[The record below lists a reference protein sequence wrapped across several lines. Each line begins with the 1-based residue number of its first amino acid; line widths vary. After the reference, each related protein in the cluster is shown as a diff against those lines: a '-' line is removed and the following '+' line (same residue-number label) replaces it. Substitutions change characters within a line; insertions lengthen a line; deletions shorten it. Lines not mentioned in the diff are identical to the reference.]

1 MLYNSARAGPPTG
14 RIMFDSIR
22 KHQRILQF
30 VLLILILPAFVFL
43 GISGYDGMLSGDRG
57 VAKVGGKEIFQAEF
71 DAAQRQRI
79 DQLRQMLGDG
89 VDTKMFDTPAARAEI
104 LEGLIAQKAIAE
116 RANASKVVITD
127 ERVRQ
132 TILGIPGLK
141 REDGGFDDS
150 RYKALVAS
158 RGLTPAGFEAMV
170 RDDLQVQA
178 LPDAVTASA
187 ITPKSVRERLVALQE
202 ERREVRTLR
211 FAAADFAARVQP
223 TDVQLAAFYES
234 NGKIFE
240 TPESAKVEVV
250 VLTRDA
256 LAAQI
261 TVSPEDLKTYFEQ
274 NKARYGTVEE
284 RRASHILVKA
294 GPDAKAKAE
303 QMLAQLKGDP
313 SKFAALAKSGSDD
326 PGSAAQGGDLGF
338 FARSSMVKPFADAT
352 FEMKEGEIRGPVES
366 EFGQH
371 IIRLTG
377 IKPGAEKTFEQVR
390 GELEREVRL
399 QQVGAKYAEAAQA
412 FTDMVYEQSESL
424 QPVADKWKLA
434 IRTVDKVGR
443 VPAPDAPRGSALA
456 SPRLLGALFGDE
468 VLRNK
473 RNTEAIEIAPG
484 QLAAARVVEYRA
496 PQLRPF
502 EAVKDEV
509 RQLVIAQE
517 AGKLAK
523 AAGEARLASLEAD
536 KGALD
541 EKGFSA
547 LRVVSRNATAGLAQ
561 PAIDAVFR
569 LAAEP
574 LPAFTGVD
582 LGSEGYTIVQLVRI
596 LQPSPQQLAQTLAAQ
611 QSQIDRA
618 VSQQDVGTYVDAV
631 KARTKIIRHPE
642 RIGAKPDATQP

>member
-1 MLYNSARAGPPTG
+1 
-14 RIMFDSIR
+14 MFDSIR

-30 VLLILILPAFVFL
+30 ILLVLILPAFVFF

-57 VAKVGGKEIFQAEF
+57 VAKVGDREIFQPEF
-71 DAAQRQRI
+71 DAAQRQQI

-89 VDTKMFDTPAARAEI
+89 VDTKLFDTPEARAEI
-104 LEGLIAQKAIAE
+104 LEGLIAQKAIA
-116 RANASKVVITD
+116 AQASARNVIVTD

-170 RDDLQVQA
+170 RGDLQVQT

-187 ITPKSVRERLVALQE
+187 FMPKTVRERLVALQE
-202 ERREVRTLR
+202 ERREVREQR

-223 TDVQLAAFYES
+223 TDAQLAAYHEA
-234 NGKIFE
+234 NGRTFE

-256 LAAQI
+256 LASQI
-261 TVSPEDLKTYFEQ
+261 SVSPEDLKTYYEQ
-274 NKARYGTVEE
+274 NKARYGTPEE

-303 QMLAQLKGDP
+303 QLLAQLKADP
-313 SKFAALAKSGSDD
+313 GKFAALAKSASDD

-338 FARSSMVKPFADAT
+338 FARASMVKPFADAA
-352 FEMKEGEIRGPVES
+352 FEMKQGEIRGPVES

-371 IIRLTG
+371 VILLTG

-399 QQVGAKYAEAAQA
+399 QQAGTKFAEAAQA

-424 QPVADKWKLA
+424 KPVADKWKLE
-434 IRTVDKVGR
+434 IVTVDKVGR
-443 VPAPDAPRGSALA
+443 TPSPDAPRGSPLA
-456 SPRLLGALFGDE
+456 SARLLSALFGDE

-484 QLAAARVVEYRA
+484 QLAAARIVEHRA
-496 PQLRPF
+496 SQRRPL

-509 RQLVIAQE
+509 RKLVIAEE
-517 AGKLAK
+517 AGKLAR
-523 AAGEARLASLEAD
+523 AAGEARLAELKAG
-536 KGALD
+536 KGAD
-541 EKGFSA
+541 ATGFSPA
-547 LRVVSRNATAGLAQ
+547 RAVSRNAPGGLAQ
-561 PAIDAVFR
+561 PALEAVFR
-569 LAAEP
+569 LAADP
-574 LPAFTGVD
+574 LPAFAGVD
-582 LGSEGYTIVQLVRI
+582 LGSEGYTVVQVVKTLA
-596 LQPSPQQLAQTLAAQ
+596 PSPEELAQKLGAYA
-611 QSQIDRA
+611 SQIDRVA
-618 VSQQDVGTYVDAV
+618 SQQDVATYVDAV
-631 KARTKIIRHPE
+631 KSRTTIVRHPE
-642 RIGAKPDATQP
+642 RIGAKADAKSEPKQP